1 MKLRLKCSCASNL
14 LYISI
19 NIFVFIIMHV
29 DLIFNIVEYNY
40 FLVICLNFINFK
52 TYHNEFLVQ
61 NPLQSS
67 FSHAIQLYLLVLYR
81 RPFLHYVVVFCC
93 S

>member
-1 MKLRLKCSCASNL
+1 MQVIW
-14 LYISI
+14 YISI
-19 NIFVFIIMHV
+19 NIFVFFIIMHV

-40 FLVICLNFINFK
+40 FLVICLILFILRHK
-52 TYHNEFLVQ
+52 FLVQ

-81 RPFLHYVVVFCC
+81 WPFLHHVVVFCC